1 MDKYTE
7 IRPIVLGVA
16 KRGDKLLVAKGYD
29 CKKNEVFYRA
39 LGGGIEFLEK
49 SEDALRREFFEELG
63 IDIEVGEY
71 IGLFENIFEF
81 NGKKAHELVL
91 VYNIK
96 IRDDDYIV
104 YADIFIDNTNILV
117 YSEDGDYTFIKGEDV
132 PTQSKVGTGLQC
144 IKVSGKDKCKG
155 IAAIGSEDT
164 HVIVVTE
171 RGFVKRCE
179 TVYLGQPGK
188 RKVSSYLCSMEA
200 NDKVIWVGA
209 VNEKVEKRLCI
220 FTRTDYTEIQIEDI
234 PVYARKAKGKKMISV
249 PMGSN
254 LIDIKVL

>member
-96 IRDDDYIV
+96 IRDDDYKDEYLIQDDV
-104 YADIFIDNTNILV
+104 GEFKALWVDINEFKSRNKIIYPNDMLEIL
-117 YSEDGDYTFIKGEDV
+117 K
-132 PTQSKVGTGLQC
+132 
-144 IKVSGKDKCKG
+144 
-155 IAAIGSEDT
+155 
-164 HVIVVTE
+164 
-171 RGFVKRCE
+171 
-179 TVYLGQPGK
+179 
-188 RKVSSYLCSMEA
+188 
-200 NDKVIWVGA
+200 
-209 VNEKVEKRLCI
+209 
-220 FTRTDYTEIQIEDI
+220 
-234 PVYARKAKGKKMISV
+234 
-249 PMGSN
+249 
-254 LIDIKVL
+254 